1 MTLAL
6 FGKLVVML
14 LIGLGTICLIRR
26 AGRRR

>member
-6 FGKLVVML
+6 LGKLLVML
-14 LIGLGTICLIRR
+14 LIGLGTIYLIRR